1 MIDRWMRVVLPW
13 WWQGLLAVVLPHAAC
28 GALLYWLAGG
38 SVDPYVARTAHR
50 QALPIVALLAGCYGV
65 YRVAAFH
72 PLARP
77 NYRRWLQS
85 TPWTCRQSLP
95 EGPIHLSG
103 QDAVIVGGLA
113 CSAAA
118 WDSATAPI
126 VVQVFLTMYAAA
138 LGVSLALT
146 GERAHAYAT
155 GFGIGLAVR
164 LAQDAPLGLA
174 AAAGTCIV
182 ATVGLRRSLAR
193 FPWSDVGELWFP
205 PHGKQPAT
213 IASEGLGWPFA
224 ALGPR
229 SPSTLPARDA
239 LLLGA
244 LGGWWMHC
252 AGWTMDSRDT
262 TMVLGFVLGLSPL
275 ARLLCYL
282 ASHLPPISLWGRI
295 RTGRWVIPGYD
306 RVFIAPLAAWAGGA
320 LLLLALH
327 SAGVAVE
334 GCAPVVVAFVMA
346 TVLGLGPGRREWQ
359 LTGQHRIVFHPA
371 GGVVQQGGAKVG

>member
-1 MIDRWMRVVLPW
+1 MTFFLVFAISF
-13 WWQGLLAVVLPHAAC
+13 GL
-28 GALLYWLAGG
+28 
-38 SVDPYVARTAHR
+38 VAP
-50 QALPIVALLAGCYGV
+50 Q
-65 YRVAAFH
+65 
-72 PLARP
+72 
-77 NYRRWLQS
+77 
-85 TPWTCRQSLP
+85 
-95 EGPIHLSG
+95 
-103 QDAVIVGGLA
+103 LA
-113 CSAAA
+113 CADDTAPPSSEKKEEKKEEAKG
-118 WDSATAPI
+118 DSAQGPQAP
-126 VVQVFLTMYAAA
+126 A
-138 LGVSLALT
+138 
-146 GERAHAYAT
+146 GE
-155 GFGIGLAVR
+155 
-164 LAQDAPLGLA
+164 
-174 AAAGTCIV
+174 
-182 ATVGLRRSLAR
+182 
-193 FPWSDVGELWFP
+193 
-205 PHGKQPAT
+205 QPAT